1 MISNLMATST
11 TSTSRRPSRYNAV
24 ISPRGIKDQMNEAV
38 LNNIEVEVETRYIE
52 EQSNPEQ
59 NSYVF
64 AYTITI
70 QNKGRQ
76 SAQLLTRHWV
86 ITDSNQKIQEVRG
99 DGVVGEQ
106 PLLNPGEQFVYT
118 SGTMLE
124 TAVGTMKGSYQMLA
138 DDGSQFDAE
147 IDEFVLSTPRVL
159 H

>member
-1 MISNLMATST
+1 
-11 TSTSRRPSRYNAV
+11 
-24 ISPRGIKDQMNEAV
+24 MNESE
-38 LNNIEVEVETRYIE
+38 LNRIQVDVETRYIE

-59 NSYVF
+59 NYYVF

-76 SAQLLTRHWV
+76 AARLLTRHWV
-86 ITDSNQKIQEVRG
+86 ITDSNQKVQEVRG
-99 DGVVGEQ
+99 EGVVGEQ
-106 PLLNPGEQFVYT
+106 PHLKPGEQFVYT

-124 TAVGTMKGSYQMLA
+124 TAVGTMKGSYQMQA
-138 DDGSQFDAE
+138 DDGSEFDAE

>member
-1 MISNLMATST
+1 MTES
-11 TSTSRRPSRYNAV
+11 
-24 ISPRGIKDQMNEAV
+24 G
-38 LNNIEVEVETRYIE
+38 LNNIQVDVETRYIE
-52 EQSNPEQ
+52 DQSNPEQ
-59 NSYVF
+59 NYYVF

-76 SAQLLTRHWV
+76 GAKLLTRHWV
-86 ITDSNQKIQEVRG
+86 ITDSNQKVQEVRG

-106 PLLNPGEQFVYT
+106 PELKPGEQFVYT

-124 TAVGTMKGSYQMLA
+124 TSVGTMKGSYQMQA
-138 DDGSQFDAE
+138 EDGTHFDAQ

>member
-1 MISNLMATST
+1 MT
-11 TSTSRRPSRYNAV
+11 
-24 ISPRGIKDQMNEAV
+24 EAG
-38 LNNIEVEVETRYIE
+38 LNNIQVDVETRYIE
-52 EQSNPEQ
+52 DQSDPEQ

-70 QNKGRQ
+70 QNKGSQ
-76 SAQLLTRHWV
+76 GAKLLTRHWV
-86 ITDSNQKIQEVRG
+86 ITDSNQKVQEVRG

-106 PLLNPGEQFVYT
+106 PELKPGEQFVYT

-124 TAVGTMKGSYQMLA
+124 TSVGTMKGSYQMQA
-138 DDGSQFDAE
+138 EDGSYFDAP

>member
-1 MISNLMATST
+1 
-11 TSTSRRPSRYNAV
+11 
-24 ISPRGIKDQMNEAV
+24 MNEID
-38 LNNIEVEVETRYIE
+38 LNNIRVDVETRYIE
-52 EQSNPEQ
+52 DQSNPEQ
-59 NSYVF
+59 NYYVF

-106 PLLNPGEQFVYT
+106 PLLKPGEQFVYT

-124 TAVGTMKGSYQMLA
+124 TEIGTMKGSYQMLA
-138 DDGSQFDAE
+138 DDGSQFDAT

>member
-1 MISNLMATST
+1 
-11 TSTSRRPSRYNAV
+11 
-24 ISPRGIKDQMNEAV
+24 MNEPG
-38 LNNIEVEVETRYIE
+38 LNKIKVDVETRYIE
-52 EQSNPEQ
+52 DQSNPEQ

-70 QNKGRQ
+70 KNHGRQ
-76 SAQLLTRHWV
+76 NAQLLTRHWV
-86 ITDSNQKIQEVRG
+86 ITDSNAKIQEVRG

-106 PLLNPGEQFVYT
+106 PLLKPGEQFVYT

-138 DDGSQFDAE
+138 DDGSHFDASIE
-147 IDEFVLSTPRVL
+147 EFVLSTPRVL

>member
-1 MISNLMATST
+1 
-11 TSTSRRPSRYNAV
+11 
-24 ISPRGIKDQMNEAV
+24 MNQPAQ
-38 LNNIEVEVETRYIE
+38 NNIEVDVKTRYIE
-52 EQSNPEQ
+52 DQSNPEQ
-59 NSYVF
+59 NYYVF

-70 QNKGRQ
+70 QNKGSQ

-86 ITDSNQKIQEVRG
+86 ITDSNHKVQEVRG

-106 PLLNPGEQFVYT
+106 PLLKPGEQFVYT

-138 DDGSQFDAE
+138 DDGSHFDAT
-147 IDEFVLSTPRVL
+147 INEFILSIPRVL

>member
-1 MISNLMATST
+1 
-11 TSTSRRPSRYNAV
+11 
-24 ISPRGIKDQMNEAV
+24 MNEAD
-38 LNNIEVEVETRYIE
+38 LNKIRVDVETRYIE
-52 EQSNPEQ
+52 DQSNPEQ
-59 NSYVF
+59 NYYVF

-70 QNKGRQ
+70 QNKGKQ

-86 ITDSNQKIQEVRG
+86 ITDSNQKTQEVRG

-106 PLLNPGEQFVYT
+106 PLLKPGEQFVYT

-124 TAVGTMKGSYQMLA
+124 TEIGTMKGSYQMLA
-138 DDGSQFDAE
+138 DDGSHFDAT

>member
-1 MISNLMATST
+1 MS
-11 TSTSRRPSRYNAV
+11 
-24 ISPRGIKDQMNEAV
+24 EAEQ
-38 LNNIEVEVETRYIE
+38 NKIQVEVETRYIE

-59 NSYVF
+59 NFYVF

-70 QNKGRQ
+70 QNKGEQ
-76 SAQLLTRHWV
+76 AAQLLTRHWV

-106 PLLNPGEQFVYT
+106 PLLKPGEQFVYT

-124 TAVGTMKGSYQMLA
+124 TSVGTMKGSYQMLA
-138 DDGSQFDAE
+138 DDGSHFDATIE
-147 IDEFVLSTPRVL
+147 EFVLSTPRVL

>member
-1 MISNLMATST
+1 M
-11 TSTSRRPSRYNAV
+11 
-24 ISPRGIKDQMNEAV
+24 KEADI
-38 LNNIEVEVETRYIE
+38 NNIRVDVETRYIE
-52 EQSNPEQ
+52 DQSNPEQ
-59 NSYVF
+59 NFYVF

-70 QNKGRQ
+70 QNKGQQ

-86 ITDSNQKIQEVRG
+86 ITDSNQKVQEVRG

-106 PLLNPGEQFVYT
+106 PLLKPGEQFVYT

-138 DDGSQFDAE
+138 DDGSQFDATV
-147 IDEFVLSTPRVL
+147 DEFVLSTPRIL

>member
-1 MISNLMATST
+1 
-11 TSTSRRPSRYNAV
+11 
-24 ISPRGIKDQMNEAV
+24 MNEPV
-38 LNNIEVEVETRYIE
+38 LNRIQVDVETRYIE

-59 NSYVF
+59 NYYVF

-76 SAQLLTRHWV
+76 GAKLLTRHWV
-86 ITDSNQKIQEVRG
+86 ITDSNQKVQEVRG

-106 PLLNPGEQFVYT
+106 PELKPGEQFVYT

-124 TAVGTMKGSYQMLA
+124 TSVGTMKGSYQMLA
-138 DDGSQFDAE
+138 EDGSRFDAPIE
-147 IDEFVLSTPRVL
+147 EFVLSTPRVL

>member
-1 MISNLMATST
+1 
-11 TSTSRRPSRYNAV
+11 
-24 ISPRGIKDQMNEAV
+24 MNEADI
-38 LNNIEVEVETRYIE
+38 NNIRVDVETRYIE
-52 EQSNPEQ
+52 DQSNPEQ
-59 NSYVF
+59 NYYVF

-70 QNKGRQ
+70 QNKGKQ

-86 ITDSNQKIQEVRG
+86 ITDSNQKVQEVRG

-106 PLLNPGEQFVYT
+106 PLLKPGEQFVYT

-138 DDGSQFDAE
+138 DDGLQFDATV
-147 IDEFVLSTPRVL
+147 DEFVLSTPRVL

>member
-1 MISNLMATST
+1 MSDA
-11 TSTSRRPSRYNAV
+11 
-24 ISPRGIKDQMNEAV
+24 E
-38 LNNIEVEVETRYIE
+38 LNNIRVDVETRYIE
-52 EQSNPEQ
+52 DQSNPEQ
-59 NSYVF
+59 NYYVF

-70 QNKGRQ
+70 RNKGQQ
-76 SAQLLTRHWV
+76 SAKLLTRHWV

-106 PLLNPGEQFVYT
+106 PLLKPGEQFVYT
-118 SGTMLE
+118 SGTLLE

-138 DDGSQFDAE
+138 DDGSQFDAT

>member
-1 MISNLMATST
+1 
-11 TSTSRRPSRYNAV
+11 
-24 ISPRGIKDQMNEAV
+24 MNEVA
-38 LNNIEVEVETRYIE
+38 LNNIRVDVETRYIE
-52 EQSNPEQ
+52 DQSNPEQ
-59 NSYVF
+59 NHYVF

-70 QNKGRQ
+70 QNKGQQ

-86 ITDSNQKIQEVRG
+86 ITDSNQKVQEVRG

-106 PLLNPGEQFVYT
+106 PLLKPGEQFVYT

-138 DDGSQFDAE
+138 DDGLQFDATV
-147 IDEFVLSTPRVL
+147 DEFVLSTPRVL

>member
-1 MISNLMATST
+1 MSDA
-11 TSTSRRPSRYNAV
+11 
-24 ISPRGIKDQMNEAV
+24 D
-38 LNNIEVEVETRYIE
+38 LNNIRVDVETRYIE
-52 EQSNPEQ
+52 DQSNPEQ
-59 NSYVF
+59 NFYVF

-70 QNKGRQ
+70 RNKGQQ
-76 SAQLLTRHWV
+76 SAKLLTRHWV

-106 PLLNPGEQFVYT
+106 PLLKPGEQFVYT

-138 DDGSQFDAE
+138 DDGSQFDAT

>member
-1 MISNLMATST
+1 
-11 TSTSRRPSRYNAV
+11 
-24 ISPRGIKDQMNEAV
+24 MNEPG
-38 LNNIEVEVETRYIE
+38 LNDIKVDVETRYIE

-59 NSYVF
+59 NYYVF

-76 SAQLLTRHWV
+76 RAKLLTRHWI
-86 ITDSNQKIQEVRG
+86 ITDSNQKVQEVRG

-106 PLLNPGEQFVYT
+106 PELKPGEQFVYT

-124 TAVGTMKGSYQMLA
+124 TSVGTMRGNYEMLA
-138 DDGSQFDAE
+138 EDGSRFDAPIE
-147 IDEFVLSTPRVL
+147 EFVLSTPRVL

>member
-1 MISNLMATST
+1 MSEADMN
-11 TSTSRRPSRYNAV
+11 Y
-24 ISPRGIKDQMNEAV
+24 IKVD
-38 LNNIEVEVETRYIE
+38 VETRYIE

-59 NSYVF
+59 NYYVF

-70 QNKGRQ
+70 QNDGKQ

-86 ITDSNQKIQEVRG
+86 ITDSNQKVQEVRG

-106 PLLNPGEQFVYT
+106 PMLKPGEQFVYT

-124 TAVGTMKGSYQMLA
+124 TSVGTMKGSYQMIA
-138 DDGSQFDAE
+138 DDGSHFDAT

>member
-1 MISNLMATST
+1 
-11 TSTSRRPSRYNAV
+11 
-24 ISPRGIKDQMNEAV
+24 MNQPD
-38 LNNIEVEVETRYIE
+38 LNHIQVDVETRYIE

-59 NSYVF
+59 NYYVF

-70 QNKGRQ
+70 QNKGQ
-76 SAQLLTRHWV
+76 QAAQLLTRHWV
-86 ITDSNQKIQEVRG
+86 ITDSNQKVQEVRG

-106 PLLNPGEQFVYT
+106 PHLKPGEQFVYT

-138 DDGSQFDAE
+138 DDGSRFDAP